1 MPYGSTTRPGNA
13 QPASK
18 LAIAT
23 AENAAYASLG
33 MIRSAG
39 LGRILV
45 QAAAMGA
52 QRFAC
57 GAAGADIILET
68 ELDHDLKR
76 QSNVAI
82 LGKRFEDV
90 CPERRLRGANSIC
103 VGDRWPSA
111 VAGEG

>member
-1 MPYGSTTRPGNA
+1 MPDGSATRPGKA

-23 AENAAYASLG
+23 AENAAYVSLC

-39 LGRILV
+39 PGRILV

-52 QRFAC
+52 QRLAC
-57 GAAGADIILET
+57 GAGGADINLEP

-76 QSNVAI
+76 I
-82 LGKRFEDV
+82 G
-90 CPERRLRGANSIC
+90 PRRTA
-103 VGDRWPSA
+103 
-111 VAGEG
+111 